1 MPTLLTLAIVGVV
14 AQLTAG
20 SLGMGYGVITTSA
33 LLLTGMAPAVA
44 SASVHVAEI
53 GTSASL
59 GFSHWRLG
67 NVDRRL
73 VLRLGVPGAVGAFV
87 GAVALSSLSAS
98 VSRVVMASVLVPLG
112 LYLVVRFTLRPLRAS
127 HLHARTPSR
136 RLLVPLGVLGG
147 VVDAIGGGG
156 WGPVTTTTLLAT
168 GRTPR
173 TVIGSV
179 DASKLLVTLA
189 ASIGFVLALGWHG
202 IPLDVVAVL
211 VVAGMVVAPLAAWLV
226 SRLPHAV
233 LGIAAGGLVVLVN
246 LQPLYV
252 LTGMP
257 AGAGTAA
264 LVAFVAL
271 WAAALVVGVRRSRR
285 HRDEEEPAAH
295 AAAEPQH
302 APVA

>member
-59 GFSHWRLG
+59 GLSHWRLG

-98 VSRVVMASVLVPLG
+98 LSRVAMASVLVPLG
-112 LYLVVRFTLRPLRAS
+112 LYLVVRFTLRPVRAV
-127 HLHARTPSR
+127 HGAAGTPSH

-156 WGPVTTTTLLAT
+156 WGPVTTTTLLAA
-168 GRTPR
+168 GRTSPR

-179 DASKLLVTLA
+179 DASKLLVTLS
-189 ASIGFVLALGWHG
+189 ASLGFVLALGWHG
-202 IPLDVVAVL
+202 IPLDVVLVL
-211 VVAGMVVAPLAAWLV
+211 VVAGTVVAPVAAWLV

-246 LQPLYV
+246 LHPLYV

-257 AGAGTAA
+257 QGAGTAGLGAFVVLWAGA
-264 LVAFVAL
+264 LVL
-271 WAAALVVGVRRSRR
+271 GVRRSRR
-285 HRDEEEPAAH
+285 LHEEQAVAEPHPGSEPA
-295 AAAEPQH
+295 
-302 APVA
+302 PVG